1 MTDSEKTEHI
11 KKIVTAEG
19 VALRKRYPI
28 LNHQNAI
35 GAVILFFSLAGMITT
50 AVLYIN
56 HQLSAWFA
64 IPIIAFFA
72 SLTHELEHDL
82 IHWMYFRKKPWA
94 HHLMM
99 GLVWLARPSTINPW
113 KRCELHFNHH
123 KNSGTEVDLEERALT
138 NGEQWSIRRLIAIG
152 DNGLAVLFRIISASN
167 WTVRKVIFKRAFMAY
182 FPLGIIH
189 WSLWY

>member
-11 KKIVTAEG
+11 KKVVTAEG
-19 VALRKRYPI
+19 VALRKRHPI

-35 GAVILFFSLAGMITT
+35 GAMILFISLVGMIAT

-99 GLVWLARPSTINPW
+99 G
-113 KRCELHFNHH
+113 
-123 KNSGTEVDLEERALT
+123 
-138 NGEQWSIRRLIAIG
+138 
-152 DNGLAVLFRIISASN
+152 
-167 WTVRKVIFKRAFMAY
+167 
-182 FPLGIIH
+182 
-189 WSLWY
+189 